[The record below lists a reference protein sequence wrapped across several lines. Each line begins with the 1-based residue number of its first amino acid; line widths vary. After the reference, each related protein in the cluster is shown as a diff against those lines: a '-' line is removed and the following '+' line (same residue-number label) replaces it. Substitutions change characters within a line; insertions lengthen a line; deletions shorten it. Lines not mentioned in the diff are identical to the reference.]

1 MTASNAS
8 TALKEKGNPMAIVLP
23 TTSGSPSRTV
33 MATLRSVAVL
43 VAASGLAAGVLVGL
57 STVMSGRS

>member
-1 MTASNAS
+1 
-8 TALKEKGNPMAIVLP
+8 MAIVLP

-33 MATLRSVAVL
+33 IATLRSVAVL